1 MSFINFNFCSSE
13 FLLTFF
19 LLQGLRSQTNGRSWT
34 AEVKIPKS
42 EHRRARKS
50 LCLGTFSDTEDA
62 ARVVDRACLV
72 VYGRNA
78 KLNFPVEYYDTDPF
92 MLVRIQ
98 FN

>member
-1 MSFINFNFCSSE
+1 M
-13 FLLTFF
+13 
-19 LLQGLRSQTNGRSWT
+19 QGVKSQTNGRSWMAVIT
-34 AEVKIPKS
+34 IQNS
-42 EHRRARKS
+42 RRRQARRIH
-50 LCLGTFSDTEDA
+50 LGSFSNAEDA

-72 VYGRNA
+72 VHGPNA

>member
-1 MSFINFNFCSSE
+1 MSFILIFARLNFY
-13 FLLTFF
+13 FLVFF
-19 LLQGLRSQTNGRSWT
+19 LLQGLRSQTNGRNWT